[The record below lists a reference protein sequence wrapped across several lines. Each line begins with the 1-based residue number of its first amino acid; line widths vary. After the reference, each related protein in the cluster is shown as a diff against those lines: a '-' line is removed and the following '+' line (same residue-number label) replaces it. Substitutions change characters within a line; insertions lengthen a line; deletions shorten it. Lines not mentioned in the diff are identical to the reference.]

1 MGSEQTTVSGSQI
14 IAIPLPFQ
22 GHFSPMIQLSKRLAS
37 KGCKITLLVISESE
51 MTKSPNSSINVEF
64 ISEKIEINDNY
75 FQKLVDAVAIKLP
88 ETVLNLRNSGY
99 PPSCVVYD
107 SLLPGVLDIAKS
119 LGLAGAPL
127 FTMTCSVSMIFEAAY
142 RGNLNVP
149 VEQTPVL
156 IDGLPA
162 LDLYD
167 LPSFIFDLVKY
178 PSSLKFLRNQF
189 LNISDADWVFFNTFN
204 TLENEVLKLMETQFK
219 VTTVGPTIP
228 SVYLD
233 KRIENNKDY
242 GLSLF
247 KPELETCKKWLDS
260 RKTRS
265 VVYVSYGSLTS
276 ISEIQM
282 EEIASA
288 LKNSNYYFLWVVR
301 ESEVKT
307 LPRNFIEDTSEK
319 GLVVNW
325 CHQLDVLSH
334 NSIGCFLSHCGWNST
349 IEALSLGVPMVA
361 MPQFAD
367 QPTNAKFVADV
378 WEIGVRVTI
387 DHEENMVKDE
397 EIERCLKEVMEG
409 EKGEEIRKNSEKWKK
424 LAKEAIDEG
433 GSSDKNIQDFVAKL
447 MLWK

>member
-1 MGSEQTTVSGSQI
+1 MGSDEETIVSSGNHQI

-37 KGCKITLLVISESE
+37 KGCKITLLVISETE
-51 MTKSPNSSINVEF
+51 MTKSPNSSIDINVEF
-64 ISEKIEINDNY
+64 ISEKIEYDNY
-75 FQKLVDAVAIKLP
+75 YQKFVEIVSIKLP
-88 ETVLNLRNSGY
+88 ETVAKLGY
-99 PPSCVVYD
+99 RVSCVVYD

-127 FTMTCSVSMIFEAAY
+127 FTMSCAVSKTFEAGY
-142 RGNLNVP
+142 TGKLNVP
-149 VEQTPVL
+149 IEHTPVL
-156 IDGLPA
+156 VDGLPP

-167 LPSFIFDLVKY
+167 LPSFFYDLVNY
-178 PSSLKFLRNQF
+178 PTSLTTLNNQF
-189 LNISDADWVFFNTFN
+189 MNISDADWVFFNTFN
-204 TLENEVLKLMETQFK
+204 TLENQVLKLMETQFK

-247 KPELETCKKWLDS
+247 KPELETCNKWLDS
-260 RKTRS
+260 KRTCS
-265 VVYVSYGSLTS
+265 VVYVSYGSA
-276 ISEIQM
+276 IAMSEIQM

-301 ESEVKT
+301 ESEIKT
-307 LPRNFIEDTSEK
+307 LPRNFIEDTSER

-334 NSIGCFLSHCGWNST
+334 NSIGCFMSHCGWNST
-349 IEALSLGVPMVA
+349 MEALSLGVPMVCT
-361 MPQFAD
+361 PIWAD
-367 QPTNAKFVADV
+367 QPTNAKFVEDV
-378 WEIGVRVTI
+378 WKVGVRVKI
-387 DHEENMVKDE
+387 DHEENMVKKE

-433 GSSDKNIQDFVAKL
+433 GSSDKNIQDFVSKL
-447 MLWK
+447 ML